1 MKIIQLFLTV
11 EWLIIQELI
20 KRLKHDGE
28 QSFEEYVE
36 EREGKSG
43 DLNRFL
49 VVLFARYQRPIE
61 EAVKQFAKQSQE
73 TILQHV
79 DSQWGNDESGTP
91 NYDDVVSK
99 IVQKTFEVLNR
110 DVILAL
116 LGSNG
121 IVRRLYDEIIDAI
134 REQQD
139 AVSDDLAVING
150 IIQNVVENGLN
161 SGFVDKNGRIWK
173 VRSVLPVIV
182 RHLMNDVYSE
192 VELRELAR
200 MRIELVRVGS
210 FSNPREACAKL
221 QASGIICIV
230 PRNEASEHALQYPN
244 IWDSEHAYLEA
255 GGHRGINCRHAWLSM
270 LEDKEIVLDIFAEV
284 DTIRRS
290 SEVRRKWLNKRV
302 KKELED

>member
-43 DLNRFL
+43 ELNRFL
-49 VVLFARYQRPIE
+49 GVLLARYQRPIE

-73 TILQHV
+73 KILQHV
-79 DSQWGNDESGTP
+79 DSQWGGASEAPSYDE
-91 NYDDVVSK
+91 VVRA
-99 IVQKTFEVLNR
+99 IIQKTFEVLNR

-116 LGSNG
+116 LGANG
-121 IVRRLYDEIIDAI
+121 VVRRLYDEIIDAVK
-134 REQQD
+134 EQQD

-150 IIQNVVENGLN
+150 IIQSAVENGLN
-161 SGFVDKNGRIWK
+161 SGFKDKNGRIWK

-192 VELRELAR
+192 VERKELAR

-255 GGHRGINCRHAWLSM
+255 GGHRGVNCRHAWLSM
-270 LEDKEIVLDIFAEV
+270 LEDKEIVIDIYAEA
-284 DTIRRS
+284 DAIRRS
-290 SEVRRKWLNKRV
+290 SEVRRKWLNKQV
-302 KKELED
+302 SKKLEG